1 MMEGLGIDPDTD
13 LAGVVDA
20 GSHEAAVAGVY
31 NGQCDIGASYIDAR
45 GRVADKVE
53 GTFDD
58 IMDVIVIIDTFEG
71 IPNDGV
77 QFVPSLDADMRAQIV
92 EALLAISATE
102 EGQEAL
108 SIAYDWSELEL
119 QDDSFYDEFRQWLD
133 AQGVSL
139 GD

>member
-1 MMEGLGIDPDTD
+1 M
-13 LAGVVDA
+13 
-20 GSHEAAVAGVY
+20 
-31 NGQCDIGASYIDAR
+31 
-45 GRVADKVE
+45 
-53 GTFDD
+53 
-58 IMDVIVIIDTFEG
+58 IIDTFEG